1 MDRTTTKEGPRTRMT
16 EKEPERFYD
25 WILWKMRQEE
35 CKIKDVIMNPMEAS
49 RRIVAL
55 EKRITELE
63 DALRAE
69 RNTEVNN
76 H

>member
-1 MDRTTTKEGPRTRMT
+1 MTLQDDR
-16 EKEPERFYD
+16 EPERFYD

-35 CKIKDVIMNPMEAS
+35 CKLKDVLMSPLEAS

-55 EKRITELE
+55 EKRLTELE

>member
-1 MDRTTTKEGPRTRMT
+1 MT
-16 EKEPERFYD
+16 LQDDKEPERFYD
-25 WILWKMRQEE
+25 WILWKMSQEE
-35 CKIKDVIMNPMEAS
+35 CKLKDVLMSPLEAS

>member
-1 MDRTTTKEGPRTRMT
+1 MKEQ
-16 EKEPERFYD
+16 EPERFYD

-35 CKIKDVIMNPMEAS
+35 CKLKDVLMSPLEAS

-69 RNTEVNN
+69 RNTGVNN

>member
-1 MDRTTTKEGPRTRMT
+1 MTLQDDR
-16 EKEPERFYD
+16 EPERFYD
-25 WILWKMRQEE
+25 WILWKMRQED
-35 CKIKDVIMNPMEAS
+35 CKLKDVLMSPLEAT

>member
-1 MDRTTTKEGPRTRMT
+1 MTLQDDR
-16 EKEPERFYD
+16 EPERFYD
-25 WILWKMRQEE
+25 WILWKMRQED
-35 CKIKDVIMNPMEAS
+35 CKLKDVLMSPLEDLSNEQKEIHDA
-49 RRIVAL
+49 I

>member
-1 MDRTTTKEGPRTRMT
+1 MMTLQDDR
-16 EKEPERFYD
+16 EPERFYD
-25 WILWKMRQEE
+25 WILWKMRQED
-35 CKIKDVIMNPMEAS
+35 CKLKDVLMSPLEAS

>member
-1 MDRTTTKEGPRTRMT
+1 MTLQDDR
-16 EKEPERFYD
+16 EPERFYD
-25 WILWKMRQEE
+25 WILWKMRQED
-35 CKIKDVIMNPMEAS
+35 CKLKDVLMSPLEAS

-69 RNTEVNN
+69 RNREVNN

>member
-1 MDRTTTKEGPRTRMT
+1 MT
-16 EKEPERFYD
+16 LQDDKEPERFYD

-35 CKIKDVIMNPMEAS
+35 FKLKDVLMSPLEAS

>member
-1 MDRTTTKEGPRTRMT
+1 MTLQDDR
-16 EKEPERFYD
+16 EPERFYD

-35 CKIKDVIMNPMEAS
+35 CKLKDVLMSPLEAS
-49 RRIVAL
+49 KRIVAL

-69 RNTEVNN
+69 RNREVNN

>member
-1 MDRTTTKEGPRTRMT
+1 MTLQDDR
-16 EKEPERFYD
+16 EPERFYD

-35 CKIKDVIMNPMEAS
+35 CKLKDVLMSPLEAS

-55 EKRITELE
+55 ENRITELE

>member
-1 MDRTTTKEGPRTRMT
+1 MTLQDDR
-16 EKEPERFYD
+16 EPERFYD
-25 WILWKMRQEE
+25 WILWKMRQED
-35 CKIKDVIMNPMEAS
+35 CKLKDVLMSPLEAS

>member
-1 MDRTTTKEGPRTRMT
+1 MT

-35 CKIKDVIMNPMEAS
+35 CKLKDVLMSPLEAS
-49 RRIVAL
+49 RRIIAL

>member
-1 MDRTTTKEGPRTRMT
+1 MTLQDDR
-16 EKEPERFYD
+16 EPERFYD

-35 CKIKDVIMNPMEAS
+35 CKLKDVMMSPLEAS

>member
-1 MDRTTTKEGPRTRMT
+1 MTLQDDR
-16 EKEPERFYD
+16 EPERFYD
-25 WILWKMRQEE
+25 WILWKMRQED
-35 CKIKDVIMNPMEAS
+35 CKLKDVLMSPLEAS
-49 RRIVAL
+49 KRIVAF

>member
-1 MDRTTTKEGPRTRMT
+1 MDRTTTKEGPRIRMKA
-16 EKEPERFYD
+16 KEPERFYD

-35 CKIKDVIMNPMEAS
+35 CKLKDIMMSPLEAS

>member
-1 MDRTTTKEGPRTRMT
+1 MTLQDDR
-16 EKEPERFYD
+16 EPERFYE

-35 CKIKDVIMNPMEAS
+35 CKLNDVLMNPMEAS

-55 EKRITELE
+55 EKRLTELE

>member
-1 MDRTTTKEGPRTRMT
+1 MTLQDDR
-16 EKEPERFYD
+16 EPERFYD

-35 CKIKDVIMNPMEAS
+35 CKLKDVIMNPIEAS

>member
-1 MDRTTTKEGPRTRMT
+1 MTLQDDR
-16 EKEPERFYD
+16 EPERFYD
-25 WILWKMRQEE
+25 WILWKMRQED
-35 CKIKDVIMNPMEAS
+35 CKLKEVLMSPLEAT

>member
-1 MDRTTTKEGPRTRMT
+1 MTLQDDR
-16 EKEPERFYD
+16 EPERFYD
-25 WILWKMRQEE
+25 WILWKMRQED
-35 CKIKDVIMNPMEAS
+35 CKLKDVLMSPLEAS
-49 RRIVAL
+49 KRIVAL

-69 RNTEVNN
+69 RNTEVDN

>member
-1 MDRTTTKEGPRTRMT
+1 MT
-16 EKEPERFYD
+16 LQDDKEPERFYD

-35 CKIKDVIMNPMEAS
+35 CKLKDMLMSPLEAS

>member
-1 MDRTTTKEGPRTRMT
+1 MMTLQDDR
-16 EKEPERFYD
+16 EPERFYD
-25 WILWKMRQEE
+25 WILWKMRQED
-35 CKIKDVIMNPMEAS
+35 CKLKDVLMSPLEAS

-69 RNTEVNN
+69 RNREVNN

>member
-1 MDRTTTKEGPRTRMT
+1 MT
-16 EKEPERFYD
+16 LQDDKEPERFYD

-35 CKIKDVIMNPMEAS
+35 CKLKDVLMSPLEAS

>member
-1 MDRTTTKEGPRTRMT
+1 MTLQDDR
-16 EKEPERFYD
+16 EPERFYD

-35 CKIKDVIMNPMEAS
+35 CKLKDIMMSPLKAS

>member
-1 MDRTTTKEGPRTRMT
+1 M
-16 EKEPERFYD
+16 
-25 WILWKMRQEE
+25 
-35 CKIKDVIMNPMEAS
+35 MNPMEAS
-49 RRIVAL
+49 RRIKAL
-55 EKRITELE
+55 EKRLTELE

>member
-1 MDRTTTKEGPRTRMT
+1 MTLQDDR
-16 EKEPERFYD
+16 EPERFYD
-25 WILWKMRQEE
+25 WILWKMRQED
-35 CKIKDVIMNPMEAS
+35 CKLKDVLMSPLEAS
-49 RRIVAL
+49 KRIVAL

>member
-1 MDRTTTKEGPRTRMT
+1 MTLQDDR
-16 EKEPERFYD
+16 EPERFYD

-35 CKIKDVIMNPMEAS
+35 CKLKDVLMSPLEAS
-49 RRIVAL
+49 RRIIAL

>member
-1 MDRTTTKEGPRTRMT
+1 MT

-35 CKIKDVIMNPMEAS
+35 CKLKDIMMSPLEAS

>member
-1 MDRTTTKEGPRTRMT
+1 MTLQDDR
-16 EKEPERFYD
+16 EPERFYD
-25 WILWKMRQEE
+25 WILWKMRQED
-35 CKIKDVIMNPMEAS
+35 CKLKEVLMSPLEAS

>member
-1 MDRTTTKEGPRTRMT
+1 MTLQDDR
-16 EKEPERFYD
+16 EPERFYD
-25 WILWKMRQEE
+25 WILWKMRQED
-35 CKIKDVIMNPMEAS
+35 CKLKDVLMSPLEAS
-49 RRIVAL
+49 KRIVAL

-69 RNTEVNN
+69 RNREVNN

>member
-1 MDRTTTKEGPRTRMT
+1 MT
-16 EKEPERFYD
+16 LQNDEEPERYYD
-25 WILWKMRQEE
+25 WMLWIRRQE
-35 CKIKDVIMNPMEAS
+35 CKLKDLFMSPIDAA

-69 RNTEVNN
+69 RTSEVNN
-76 H
+76 D

>member
-1 MDRTTTKEGPRTRMT
+1 MKEQ
-16 EKEPERFYD
+16 EPERFYD

-35 CKIKDVIMNPMEAS
+35 CKLKDVLISPLEAS

>member
-1 MDRTTTKEGPRTRMT
+1 MTLQDDR
-16 EKEPERFYD
+16 EPERFYE
-25 WILWKMRQEE
+25 WILWKMRQED
-35 CKIKDVIMNPMEAS
+35 CKLKDVLMSPLEAT

>member
-1 MDRTTTKEGPRTRMT
+1 MTLQDDR
-16 EKEPERFYD
+16 EPERFYD

-35 CKIKDVIMNPMEAS
+35 CKLKDVLMSPLEAS

>member
-1 MDRTTTKEGPRTRMT
+1 MT
-16 EKEPERFYD
+16 LQNDEEPERYYD
-25 WILWKMRQEE
+25 WMLWKRRREE
-35 CKIKDVIMNPMEAS
+35 CKLKDLFMSPIDAA

-69 RNTEVNN
+69 RTSEVNN
-76 H
+76 D

>member
-1 MDRTTTKEGPRTRMT
+1 MT
-16 EKEPERFYD
+16 LQDDSEPERFYD

-35 CKIKDVIMNPMEAS
+35 CKLKDVIMNPLEAS

-55 EKRITELE
+55 EKRLTELE

-69 RNTEVNN
+69 RNREVNN

>member
-1 MDRTTTKEGPRTRMT
+1 MK

-35 CKIKDVIMNPMEAS
+35 CKLKDIMMSPLEAS

>member
-1 MDRTTTKEGPRTRMT
+1 MT

-35 CKIKDVIMNPMEAS
+35 CKLKDVLMSPLEAS

-55 EKRITELE
+55 EKRLTELE

-69 RNTEVNN
+69 RNREVNN

>member
-1 MDRTTTKEGPRTRMT
+1 MTLQDDR
-16 EKEPERFYD
+16 EPERFYD

-35 CKIKDVIMNPMEAS
+35 CKLRDVLMSPLEAS

-55 EKRITELE
+55 EKRLTELE

>member
-1 MDRTTTKEGPRTRMT
+1 MKEQ
-16 EKEPERFYD
+16 EPERFYD

-35 CKIKDVIMNPMEAS
+35 CKLKDVLMSPLEAS

-55 EKRITELE
+55 EKRIPELE

-69 RNTEVNN
+69 RNTEVNK